1 MSDGSIGGGK
11 YRRRR
16 PLFSFFDNVFDC
28 GGALSSS
35 NCGRHRRGLVVSS
48 SRGGVLLDP
57 DGNNDED
64 DDDRSHPDY
73 LARTVAG
80 GEDHHRAST
89 PIAAAV
95 GHRRGLR
102 LLCVDTGGWIRIAY
116 ADDDPV
122 NCAAVVR

>member
-35 NCGRHRRGLVVSS
+35 NCGRHRCGLVVSS

-64 DDDRSHPDY
+64 DDDRSHQ
-73 LARTVAG
+73 
-80 GEDHHRAST
+80 DHATGLRNGN
-89 PIAAAV
+89 V
-95 GHRRGLR
+95 GAPSGDVDDHDDELRRGLQAGLR
-102 LLCVDTGGWIRIAY
+102 
-116 ADDDPV
+116 
-122 NCAAVVR
+122 